1 MIVPPIIGASG
12 LPWRAR
18 LGDERIATAIAQA
31 HDLPE
36 IVARVLAGRGIA
48 PDGVAEFLNP
58 TLRALLPD
66 PSHLRDMEKA
76 VARLVRAI
84 EQRETVA
91 IFGDYDV
98 DGATSVS
105 QLSDYFAALG
115 ICSIPYIPDRMR
127 EGYGPSIAAFDALI
141 AQGATLIITVDCGT
155 LAFAPIT
162 HARAKHV
169 DVLVFDHHLS
179 EARLPEAHAIVNPNR
194 MDETSPHRN
203 LCAAG
208 VVFLV
213 LVALN
218 KALRESGFFN
228 DVRREPNLLKLLD
241 RVALGTV
248 CDVMPLTGLNRAYVA
263 QGLKLLAQRGHVGLR
278 ALADVARFDAA
289 PSVYHLGF
297 LLGPRI
303 NAGGRV
309 GESSLGIRLLASHDA
324 LEAKALAAQLDHY
337 NQERQAIESVVL
349 EQALAQ
355 AESQTNRPVL
365 LVASEHWH
373 PGVIG
378 IVAGRLKEKFARP
391 AIVASIE
398 GASVKASARSVTG
411 ADIGA
416 VTHRA
421 VTRGLLTAGGGHAM
435 AAGFSFPLDKR
446 DAIHDYY
453 AEQLSVAVTAYGE
466 SRVKLYDGWVTVSGA
481 NLALYDALKQLEP
494 YGLGFP
500 KPKLALSE
508 AKIIYRQPMKEKHL
522 KLVLADSS
530 GEARLQAV
538 AFNIQDTPLGA
549 LLATANTLHFYG
561 ELSENYWQGQSRLQ
575 LIIEDAAVA

>member
-213 LVALN
+213 LVALSR
-218 KALRESGFFN
+218 ALREAGYFN
-228 DVRREPNLLKLLD
+228 DARREPNLLTMLD

-309 GESSLGIRLLASHDA
+309 GESSLGIRLLDSHDA

-378 IVAGRLKEKFARP
+378 IVAGRLKEKFA
-391 AIVASIE
+391 
-398 GASVKASARSVTG
+398 
-411 ADIGA
+411 
-416 VTHRA
+416 
-421 VTRGLLTAGGGHAM
+421 
-435 AAGFSFPLDKR
+435 
-446 DAIHDYY
+446 
-453 AEQLSVAVTAYGE
+453 
-466 SRVKLYDGWVTVSGA
+466 
-481 NLALYDALKQLEP
+481 
-494 YGLGFP
+494 
-500 KPKLALSE
+500 
-508 AKIIYRQPMKEKHL
+508 
-522 KLVLADSS
+522 
-530 GEARLQAV
+530 
-538 AFNIQDTPLGA
+538 
-549 LLATANTLHFYG
+549 
-561 ELSENYWQGQSRLQ
+561 
-575 LIIEDAAVA
+575 

>member
-18 LGDERIATAIAQA
+18 LADERMATAIAQA

-48 PDGVAEFLNP
+48 LDTVAEFLNP
-58 TLRALLPD
+58 TLRGLLPD
-66 PSHLRDMEKA
+66 PSHLLDMDKA

-84 EQRETVA
+84 ERRETVA

-105 QLSDYFAALG
+105 QLSDFFAALG

-155 LAFAPIT
+155 LAFAPIN

-179 EARLPEAHAIVNPNR
+179 EAGLPEAHAIVNPNR
-194 MDETSPHRN
+194 MDETSPHRH

-213 LVALN
+213 LVALSR
-218 KALRESGFFN
+218 ALREAGYFN
-228 DVRREPNLLKLLD
+228 AVRREPNLLTMLD

-248 CDVMPLTGLNRAYVA
+248 CDVMPLIGLNRAYVA

-289 PSVYHLGF
+289 PSAYHLGF

-309 GESSLGIRLLASHDA
+309 GESSLGIQLLASHDA
-324 LEAKALAAQLDHY
+324 LEAKALAAQLDRY

-391 AIVASIE
+391 AIVASIDCTI
-398 GASVKASARSVTG
+398 VKASARSVTG

-416 VTHRA
+416 ATHRA
-421 VTRGLLTAGGGHAM
+421 VTQGLLLAGGGHAM
-435 AAGFSFPLDKR
+435 AAGFSFALEKR

-453 AEQLSVAVTAYGE
+453 AHQLATAVTAYGE
-466 SRVKLYDGWVTVSGA
+466 SRAKLYDGWVTVSGA
-481 NLALYDALKQLEP
+481 NQALYDALSQLEP

-500 KPKLALSE
+500 KSRLVLSH

-522 KLVLADSS
+522 KLLLADSH

-549 LLATANTLHFYG
+549 MLATAPALHLFG
-561 ELSENYWQGQSRLQ
+561 ELSENRWQGQSRLQ
-575 LIIEDAAVA
+575 FIIEDAAAV